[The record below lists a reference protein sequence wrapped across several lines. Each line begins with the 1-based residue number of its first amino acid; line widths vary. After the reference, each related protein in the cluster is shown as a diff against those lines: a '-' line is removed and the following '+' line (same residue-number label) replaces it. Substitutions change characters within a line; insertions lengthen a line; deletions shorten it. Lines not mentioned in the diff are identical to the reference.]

1 MTSLRDYPFR
11 IFYSPADNPLENFYI
26 RALSA
31 SVQYDRSAGYFSSS
45 ALAVAAAGVA
55 RLIQNSG
62 RMRLLVGAEL
72 SEEDVAA
79 IRQGYDLQTR
89 INERLLERF
98 PDPQDALLKERLQV
112 LAWMVAEGTLEIK
125 VVLPKDPDG
134 LPIPAHLTSDY
145 YHPKSGIF
153 IDAQGDKVAF
163 SGSINESE
171 TGWKKNY
178 EQFAVYTSWG
188 EGKSYLPL
196 VINRFED
203 LWNDRE
209 PDWIALPVPKA
220 VEERLLRYR
229 PIEPPIRDPL
239 EPKPTEK
246 PCKEAEKPYIA
257 GSPQAERILFQFLRD
272 APYLP
277 NVIELGAATGAITPW
292 PHQSRVADRILSR
305 YPERALLC
313 DEVGLGKTME
323 AGLVLRQLLIS
334 GWVKR
339 VLILA
344 PKSILKQWQ
353 EELYEKFALN
363 IPRYDSGRF
372 LDVDDQVIPYEG
384 VNPWEASFDYAQDA
398 SQLTRLAERSVAQSK
413 HGWQVLLIS
422 SQLAKRSDRRTQVL
436 SARGWD
442 LLIVD
447 EAHHA
452 RRKDFKE
459 RIYRPNQLLGLLN
472 ELKAQDKIG
481 SLLLMTAT
489 PMQIHPLEVWDL
501 LSVVGMGGRWGADED
516 NFLGFFQEMRKPF
529 HQVEWEFVYD
539 LVRDYLET
547 GGQIDETFQQQV
559 LADIGPVQWSTL
571 EELPFKPG
579 KRLQAIKQLSSKAE
593 SHVKEMARR
602 HTPLNHYIFRNTR
615 ELLREYEKRGILKAQ
630 VPRRKPHLERVQMR
644 PEEQALYDRIDEYI
658 THFYHKY
665 ENERRGLG
673 FVMTVYRRRL
683 TSSFYAVRCSLERRL
698 AYLKGQ
704 LEPEKQFTDDD
715 IEQEELDL
723 DVGEEILDLVQ
734 RDFFQAELEYV
745 QDFIQQLQLLS
756 ISDSKMEEL
765 KGELDQVFRKR
776 NTVLIFTQYADTM
789 DYLRGQLC
797 EVYGSQL
804 ACYSGRGGE
813 MWNGIAWVSV
823 TKEEVK
829 AAFKI
834 GNVRILLGTESAS
847 EGLNLQT
854 CGVLINYDMPWNP
867 MRVEQRIGRIDR
879 IGQEHKEVWITNYF
893 YKDTIEDLIYQRL
906 ADRIN
911 WFEVV
916 VGNLQPILAEV
927 GEATRRLAMLPPSE
941 REAQLEKEIAAL
953 RQRLQNREVEAL
965 NLDDYLDEESYQPVP
980 NSPVTLE
987 QIEYILTQSQTTSC
1001 YFRPDP
1007 DLPGAYRLTWKDE
1020 ELPVTFS
1027 PKVFDEHPDT
1037 VRFLT
1042 YGSPLFADLLSS
1054 IPEPEPAE
1062 AGGLVSCQVSGE
1074 FDLRSWY
1081 AADSAGM
1088 AIQALTGFQA
1098 LKDWLTNH
1106 PEPVLVTSG
1115 LLEQAIVGLKAE
1127 YDSLAERHAEII
1139 QLRHKAEY
1147 LTWRVKAQTLLLHA
1161 AMVEIALGRSP
1172 EMFETEVFPSTFSEG
1187 SILGL
1192 QRHGFPW
1199 RPLLAMAYDAGMK
1212 SEETDLYYIKIST
1225 DTRESLKGRFN
1236 QLTQE
1241 ARRMVQA
1248 LSQAHK
1254 AQMEVGSAQV
1264 VEASV
1269 HIYP

>member
-1 MTSLRDYPFR
+1 MPFSLCSHPVR

-26 RALSA
+26 PALTA
-31 SVQYDRSAGYFSSS
+31 SVRYDRSAGYFSSS

-55 RLIQNSG
+55 RLIQNGG

-72 SEEDVAA
+72 SEADVEA
-79 IRQGYDLQTR
+79 IRQGHDLQDKIT
-89 INERLLERF
+89 ERLLERF
-98 PDPQDALLKERLQV
+98 PDPQDALMRERLAV

-125 VVLPKDPDG
+125 VVLPKDADG
-134 LPIPAHLTSDY
+134 LPIPALQAQDY

-153 IDAQGDKVAF
+153 TDAEGDQVAF
-163 SGSINESE
+163 SGSVNESE
-171 TGWKKNY
+171 TGWKHNY

-196 VINRFED
+196 VIDRFED
-203 LWNDRE
+203 LWSDRE

-220 VEERLLRYR
+220 VEERLLKYR
-229 PIEPPIRDPL
+229 PMEAPVRDPL
-239 EPKPTEK
+239 EPKPVER

-277 NVIELGAATGAITPW
+277 NAAGLGAATAAITPW
-292 PHQSRVADRILSR
+292 PHQSRVADRILNR
-305 YPERALLC
+305 FPERALLC
-313 DEVGLGKTME
+313 DEVGLGKTIE
-323 AGLVLRQLLIS
+323 AGLVLRQLLLS

-344 PKSILKQWQ
+344 PKSVLKQWQ
-353 EELYEKFALN
+353 EELYEKFALS
-363 IPRYDSGRF
+363 IPRYDSGKF
-372 LDVDDQVIPYEG
+372 LDVDDQVLPISARENSEG
-384 VNPWEASFDYAQDA
+384 GASGIGNPWDA
-398 SQLTRLAERSVAQSK
+398 CDQFIA
-413 HGWQVLLIS
+413 S
-422 SQLAKRSDRRTQVL
+422 SQLAKRSDRRAQVV

-472 ELKAQDKIG
+472 DLKAQSKIG

-529 HQVEWEFVYD
+529 NQAAWEFVYD
-539 LVRDYLET
+539 LVRDYLVT
-547 GGQIDETFQQQV
+547 GGQIDETFRGQV

-571 EELPFKPG
+571 EELPFRPG
-579 KRLQAIKQLSSKAE
+579 KRNQAIRQLSPKAE
-593 SHVKEMARR
+593 PYVKEMARR
-602 HTPLNHYIFRNTR
+602 HTPLNHSIFRNTR
-615 ELLREYEKRGILKAQ
+615 ELLRAYEKRGILKAQ
-630 VPRRKPHLERVQMR
+630 VPRRRPHIERVQMR
-644 PEEQALYDRIDEYI
+644 LEEQALYNRIDEYI

-704 LEPEKQFTDDD
+704 IDPEKQFTDDD
-715 IEQEELDL
+715 IEQDELDL
-723 DVGEEILDLVQ
+723 DIGEEILDPVQ

-756 ISDSKMEEL
+756 VSDSKMEEL
-765 KGELDQVFRKR
+765 KDELDKVFRVR

-797 EVYGSQL
+797 EVYGSQV

-813 MWNGIAWVSV
+813 MWNGITWVPV

-829 AAFKI
+829 TKFRE
-834 GNVRILLGTESAS
+834 GEVRILLGTESAS

-893 YKDTIEDLIYQRL
+893 YKDTIEDQIYQRL

-927 GEATRRLAMLPPSE
+927 GEATRRLAMLLPSE
-941 REAQLEKEIAAL
+941 REMQLEKEIEAL
-953 RQRLQNREVEAL
+953 RQRLQNREIEAL
-965 NLDDYLDEESYQPVP
+965 NLDEYLDAETYQPTA

-987 QIEYILTQSQTTSC
+987 QIEYLFTQSQTTGC
-1001 YFRPDP
+1001 YFQADP
-1007 DLPGAYRLTWKDE
+1007 ELPGAYWLSWNNQRLH
-1020 ELPVTFS
+1020 VTFS
-1027 PKVFDEHPDT
+1027 PSVFDEHPDT
-1037 VRFLT
+1037 IRFLT
-1042 YGSPLFADLLSS
+1042 YGSPLFAEILAS
-1054 IPEPEPAE
+1054 IPEPEPLDT
-1062 AGGLVSCQVSGE
+1062 GGLVFCRVSAE
-1074 FDLRSWY
+1074 FDLRGWY
-1081 AADSAGM
+1081 TVGARAAGSTDM
-1088 AIQALTGFQA
+1088 ELRALTGFLA

-1106 PEPVLVTSG
+1106 PEPAHATAE
-1115 LLEQAIVGLKAE
+1115 LLEGAQANLKAD
-1127 YDSLAERHAEII
+1127 YDSLAKKQAEIV
-1139 QLRHKAEY
+1139 QMRYKAEY
-1147 LTWRVKAQTLLLHA
+1147 LTWRVKAQNLLLHA

-1172 EMFETEVFPSTFSEG
+1172 EMFETEVFPSTFLEG
-1187 SILGL
+1187 SVLGL

-1199 RPLLAMAYDAGMK
+1199 RPLLALAYDSGMK
-1212 SEETDLYYIKIST
+1212 PEETDPYFIKIHT

-1241 ARRMVQA
+1241 ARR
-1248 LSQAHK
+1248 
-1254 AQMEVGSAQV
+1254 V
-1264 VEASV
+1264 VESLHHARQATEKGQPEGIGRIERR
-1269 HIYP
+1269 IYG

>member
-1 MTSLRDYPFR
+1 MRYSLYGYPFR
-11 IFYSPADNPLENFYI
+11 IFYGPADNPLENFYI
-26 RALSA
+26 PALSA

-55 RLIQNSG
+55 RLIQNGG

-72 SEEDVAA
+72 SEADVEA
-79 IRQGYDLQTR
+79 IRHGHDLQAKIT
-89 INERLLERF
+89 ERLLEHF
-98 PDPQDALLKERLQV
+98 PDPQDALLKERLAV

-125 VVLPKDPDG
+125 VVLPKDIDG
-134 LPIPAHLTSDY
+134 LPIPAHLTHDY

-153 IDAQGDKVAF
+153 TDVEGNQVAF
-163 SGSINESE
+163 SGSVNESE
-171 TGWKKNY
+171 TAWRKNY

-196 VINRFED
+196 VIDRFED
-203 LWNDRE
+203 LWIDRE

-220 VEERLLRYR
+220 IEERLLKYR
-229 PIEPPIRDPL
+229 PMEAPDRDPL
-239 EPKPTEK
+239 EPRTAEK
-246 PCKEAEKPYIA
+246 PCKEDENHYVA

-272 APYLP
+272 APYLS
-277 NVIELGAATGAITPW
+277 NAIGLGAATAAITPW
-292 PHQSRVADRILSR
+292 PHQSRVADRILNR

-313 DEVGLGKTME
+313 DEVGLGKTIE

-344 PKSILKQWQ
+344 PKSVLKQWQ
-353 EELYEKFALN
+353 EELYEKFALS
-363 IPRYDSGRF
+363 IPRYESGRF
-372 LDVDDQVIPYEG
+372 LDVDDQVLPITIRENGEG
-384 VNPWEASFDYAQDA
+384 AANPWDA
-398 SQLTRLAERSVAQSK
+398 CDLFIA
-413 HGWQVLLIS
+413 S
-422 SQLAKRSDRRTQVL
+422 SQLAKRGDRRSQVV

-472 ELKAQDKIG
+472 ELKAHSKIG

-529 HQVEWEFVYD
+529 NQVEWEFVFD
-539 LVRDYLET
+539 LVRDYLAT
-547 GGQIDETFQQQV
+547 GGQIDETFQEQS
-559 LADIGPVQWSTL
+559 LADIGPVGWSTL

-579 KRLQAIKQLSSKAE
+579 RRTQAIRQLGPKAE
-593 SHVKEMARR
+593 SYVEEMARR

-615 ELLREYEKRGILKAQ
+615 ELLREYERRGILKAQ
-630 VPRRKPHLERVQMR
+630 VPRRKPRLERVEMR
-644 PEEQALYDRIDEYI
+644 SEEKTLYDRIDEYI

-704 LEPEKQFTDDD
+704 LDPDKQFTDDD

-723 DVGEEILDLVQ
+723 DVGDEILNPVQ

-745 QDFIQQLQLLS
+745 QDFIQELQLLS
-756 ISDSKMEEL
+756 VSDSKMEEL
-765 KGELDQVFRKR
+765 KDELDRVFRKR
-776 NTVLIFTQYADTM
+776 STVLIFTQYADTM

-797 EVYGSQL
+797 EVYGSQV

-813 MWNGIAWVSV
+813 MWNGIAWIPV

-829 AAFKI
+829 TRFRQ
-834 GNVRILLGTESAS
+834 GEVRILLGTESAS

-893 YKDTIEDLIYQRL
+893 YKDTIEDQIYQRL

-927 GEATRRLAMLPPSE
+927 GEVTRRLAMLPPTE

-953 RQRLQNREVEAL
+953 QQRLQNREVEAL
-965 NLDDYLDEESYQPVP
+965 NLDEYLDEENYQPTP

-987 QIEYILTQSQTTSC
+987 QIEYLLTQSQATGC
-1001 YFRPDP
+1001 YFQADP
-1007 DLPGAYRLTWKDE
+1007 EMPGAYWLSWKNERLH
-1020 ELPVTFS
+1020 VTFS
-1027 PKVFDEHPDT
+1027 PKVFDEHPDS

-1042 YGSPLFADLLSS
+1042 YGSPLFADILAS
-1054 IPEPEPAE
+1054 IPEPEIME
-1062 AGGLVSCQVSGE
+1062 AGGLLSCRVSGE
-1074 FDLRSWY
+1074 FDLRNWY
-1081 AADSAGM
+1081 GADPNEINIEVLNS
-1088 AIQALTGFQA
+1088 FQT
-1098 LKDWLTNH
+1098 LKDWLTKH
-1106 PEPVLVTSG
+1106 QEPAQVTPDVPERVK
-1115 LLEQAIVGLKAE
+1115 EGLKAD
-1127 YDSLAERHAEII
+1127 YDSLAAKQAEIVRS
-1139 QLRHKAEY
+1139 RHKAEY
-1147 LTWRVKAQTLLLHA
+1147 LTWRVKAQTLLLRA

-1192 QRHGFPW
+1192 KRHGFPW
-1199 RPLLAMAYDAGMK
+1199 GPLLALAFDSGLK
-1212 SEETDLYYIKIST
+1212 PEETDPYYFKINT

-1241 ARRMVQA
+1241 ARRVVQILNGA
-1248 LSQAHK
+1248 KSKYYKPDFPINSPEIVSTSYNLPHQF
-1254 AQMEVGSAQV
+1254 Q
-1264 VEASV
+1264 
-1269 HIYP
+1269 

>member
-1 MTSLRDYPFR
+1 VTSLRDYPFR

-163 SGSINESE
+163 SGSVNESE

-196 VINRFED
+196 VIDRFED

-209 PDWIALPVPKA
+209 PDWIALDVPKA
-220 VEERLLRYR
+220 VQERLLKYR
-229 PIEPPIRDPL
+229 PMEPPLRDPL
-239 EPKPTEK
+239 EPKPVEK
-246 PCKEAEKPYIA
+246 LAKESEKPYIA
-257 GSPQAERILFQFLRD
+257 GSPQAERLLFQFLRD
-272 APYLP
+272 ASYLP
-277 NVIELGAATGAITPW
+277 NAGELGAATSAITPW
-292 PHQSRVADRILSR
+292 PHQSRVASRILAR
-305 YPERALLC
+305 FPERAMLC
-313 DEVGLGKTME
+313 DEVGLGKTIE
-323 AGLVLRQLLIS
+323 AGLVLRQLLLS
-334 GWVKR
+334 GWIR
-339 VLILA
+339 RCLILV
-344 PKSILKQWQ
+344 PKSVLKQWQ
-353 EELYEKFALN
+353 EELYEKFNLD
-363 IPRYDSGRF
+363 IPRYDAGKF
-372 LDVDDQVIPYEG
+372 LNVDDHALPIEADNSEG
-384 VNPWEASFDYAQDA
+384 IGNPWDA
-398 SQLTRLAERSVAQSK
+398 CDI
-413 HGWQVLLIS
+413 LIAG
-422 SQLAKRSDRRTQVL
+422 SQLAKRSDRRVQVL
-436 SARGWD
+436 SARSWD

-472 ELKAQDKIG
+472 DLKAHDKVAG
-481 SLLLMTAT
+481 LLLITAT

-501 LSVVGMGGRWGADED
+501 LSVIGVGGRWGADED

-529 HQVEWEFVYD
+529 GQIEWEFVYNMVCD
-539 LVRDYLET
+539 FLET
-547 GGQIDETFQQQV
+547 GGQIDDNFRQQV

-571 EELPFKPG
+571 EELPHKPG
-579 KRLQAIKQLSSKAE
+579 KRKSTIKQLGSQAE

-615 ELLREYEKRGILKAQ
+615 QLLREYEKRGILKAQ
-630 VPRRKPHLERVQMR
+630 VPKRKPCLERVEMR
-644 PEEQALYDRIDEYI
+644 PAEQALYDRIDEYI
-658 THFYHKY
+658 TYFYHKY

-704 LEPEKQFTDDD
+704 LDPHSLFDNDDL
-715 IEQEELDL
+715 EQEELEL
-723 DVGEEILDLVQ
+723 DISEEVLDPLQ
-734 RDFFQAELEYV
+734 RDYFQAELEYI
-745 QDFIQQLQLLS
+745 QDFIQQLHLLGVN
-756 ISDSKMEEL
+756 DSKLEVL
-765 KGELDQVFRKR
+765 KAEINQVFKKR
-776 NTVLIFTQYADTM
+776 STLLVFTQYTDTM
-789 DYLRGQLC
+789 DYLREQLC
-797 EVYGSQL
+797 EVYGSQV

-813 MWNGIAWVSV
+813 VWNGIAWVLT
-823 TKEEVK
+823 TKEYVK
-829 AAFKI
+829 NEFRKGDI
-834 GNVRILLGTESAS
+834 HILLGTESAS

-879 IGQEHKEVWITNYF
+879 IGQEYKEVWISNYF
-893 YKDTIEDLIYQRL
+893 YKNTIEDQIYQRL
-906 ADRIN
+906 ADRID

-916 VGNLQPILAEV
+916 VGYLQPILAEV
-927 GEATRRLAMLPPSE
+927 GEATCRLAMLPPTE
-941 REAQLEKEIAAL
+941 REAQLETEIAAL
-953 RQRLQNREVEAL
+953 KQRLQNREVDSL
-965 NLDDYLDEESYQPVP
+965 NLDDYLEEESYQPGP
-980 NSPVTLE
+980 ASPATLE
-987 QIEYILTQSQTTSC
+987 QIEYLLTKSQVTGHL
-1001 YFRPDP
+1001 FRPQP
-1007 DLPGAYRLTWKDE
+1007 ELPGAYLLSWKGE
-1020 ELPVTFS
+1020 SLPVTFS

-1037 VRFLT
+1037 VRFLS
-1042 YGSPLFADLLSS
+1042 YGSPLLADILANV
-1054 IPEPEPAE
+1054 PQPDGAE
-1062 AGGLVSCQVSGE
+1062 EGFLVRCHTGGQ
-1074 FDLRSWY
+1074 FDLRAWY
-1081 AADSAGM
+1081 LFISPG
-1088 AIQALTGFQA
+1088 IKPKPIESFIEF
-1098 LKDWLTNH
+1098 KDWLERQTDAALSTSAAVDQAKTNLQ
-1106 PEPVLVTSG
+1106 EAYAG
-1115 LLEQAIVGLKAE
+1115 LLQRQSDIL
-1127 YDSLAERHAEII
+1127 
-1139 QLRHKAEY
+1139 QLRRKAEY
-1147 LTWRVKAQTLLLHA
+1147 LTLRVKAQHLLLRA

-1172 EMFETEVFPSTFSEG
+1172 DLFDTNVYPTAFTEQAV
-1187 SILGL
+1187 LNL
-1192 QRHGFPW
+1192 QRHRFPW
-1199 RPLLAMAYDAGMK
+1199 APLLSLVNDPGLK
-1212 SEETDLYYIKIST
+1212 PEEGDPYFERIASDKR
-1225 DTRESLKGRFN
+1225 DSLKGRFS

-1241 ARRMVQA
+1241 ARRTVQS
-1248 LSQAHK
+1248 LNN
-1254 AQMEVGSAQV
+1254 AQKVKNEVLITPIIDIDIELYQ
-1264 VEASV
+1264 
-1269 HIYP
+1269 I